1 MIYMYSFIIDEGS
14 PPTDWKILRS
24 DCGLNRG
31 LRGLEGF
38 FLIRL
43 SCKLVTI
50 LLDNLIRVEW

>member
-1 MIYMYSFIIDEGS
+1 MYSFIIDEGS